1 MGTRRQPRR
10 RSTQSTTE
18 QTASL
23 PSSIP
28 QWLEQVRSTVEKE
41 SPLLQALM
49 RRSISAVLRF
59 TELSENSVVNATA
72 APTDL
77 IVLLRALSSGEL
89 LDDLRSVEPLAP
101 AFIRGIQA
109 QRRLLEEHG
118 GTLSAAESAQILG
131 LSREAVDKRRQ
142 ANALLALSMGRHGY
156 RYPVWQFTKSGT
168 LPGLKD
174 LLQALAPHDQWM
186 QIAFFV
192 SKNPRLNDATP
203 IDALKAGNLKRVLAA
218 AQAYG
223 EHGAA

>member
-1 MGTRRQPRR
+1 MGTQRQPRR
-10 RSTQSTTE
+10 RSPRSTTE
-18 QTASL
+18 QTVSL

-28 QWLEQVRSTVEKE
+28 HWLEQVRSTVEKE

-142 ANALLALSMGRHGY
+142 AHALLALSMGRHGY
-156 RYPVWQFTKSGT
+156 RYPAWQFTKSGT

-174 LLQALAPHDQWM
+174 VLQALAPHDQWM

-203 IDALKAGNLKRVLAA
+203 IDVLKAGNLKRVLDA

>member
-1 MGTRRQPRR
+1 MGTRRQPRKR
-10 RSTQSTTE
+10 STTE
-18 QTASL
+18 QTTSVPA
-23 PSSIP
+23 SIP
-28 QWLEQVRSTVEKE
+28 EWLQQVRVTVEKE
-41 SPLLQALM
+41 APLVQTLM
-49 RRSISAVLRF
+49 RRAITAVLRF

-109 QRRLLEEHG
+109 QRNLLEDHG
-118 GTLSAAESAQILG
+118 GTLSATQVAQMLG
-131 LSREAVDKRRQ
+131 LSREAIDKRRQ
-142 ANALLALSMGRHGY
+142 AHSLIGLNMGRHGY
-156 RYPVWQFTKSGT
+156 RYPVWQFTKSGA

-174 LLQALAPHDQWM
+174 VLQALAPHDEWM

-192 SKNPRLNDATP
+192 SENPRLSDATP
-203 IDALKAGNLKRVLAA
+203 IDVLRTGDLKRVIDA